1 MKKIAVFASGSGSNA
16 EALVHFFKDR
26 KDARVAMIV
35 CNNPQAGVVERA
47 HRLRIPLVM
56 VSKRVMY
63 DDQSLLYTLK
73 QEGIDALVLAGFL
86 WLVPAYLIQA
96 YPARIV
102 NLHPA
107 LLPAYGGKGMY
118 GKRVHEAVIAAGE
131 KESGISIHL
140 VNEHYDEGQLLAQFR
155 TPIAAGET
163 AESLAEKIH
172 QLEHQHFPET
182 VANWLAG
189 FTS

>member
-56 VSKRVMY
+56 VSKRVLY
-63 DDQSLLYTLK
+63 EDQSLLYTLR

-96 YPARIV
+96 YPQRIV

-107 LLPAYGGKGMY
+107 LLPAFGGKGMY
-118 GKRVHEAVIAAGE
+118 GIKVHEAVIAAGE

-163 AESLAEKIH
+163 VESLAEKIH
-172 QLEHQHFPET
+172 QLEHRHFPET
-182 VANWLAG
+182 VATWLAG
-189 FTS
+189 FTN